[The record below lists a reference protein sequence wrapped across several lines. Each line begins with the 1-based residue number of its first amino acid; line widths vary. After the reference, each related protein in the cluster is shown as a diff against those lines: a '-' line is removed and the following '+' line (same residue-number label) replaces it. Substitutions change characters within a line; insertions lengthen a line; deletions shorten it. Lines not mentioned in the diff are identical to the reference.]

1 MLMASSLKIH
11 HGSEEA
17 LLIKKSHTFNLLN
30 RERITS
36 KDKTKKERDLQNN

>member
-1 MLMASSLKIH
+1 MASSLEIH

-17 LLIKKSHTFNLLN
+17 RLIKKSHTFNHLN
-30 RERITS
+30 REKIIS